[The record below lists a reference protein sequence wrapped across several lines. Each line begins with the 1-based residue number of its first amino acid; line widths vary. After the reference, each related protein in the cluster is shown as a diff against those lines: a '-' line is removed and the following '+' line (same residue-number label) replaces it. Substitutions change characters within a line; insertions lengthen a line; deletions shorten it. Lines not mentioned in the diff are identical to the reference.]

1 MCVSPVPSSAEKYIP
16 LSSGPVPPGFV
27 VAYPNE
33 RPPTW
38 HNSSRANCT
47 PEACVAATHN
57 CGGRPCYEGM
67 ETLAKLNQCQVNDVL
82 RTLALS
88 LVICR
93 RLCFLVQN
101 LQISTLV
108 TPT

>member
-1 MCVSPVPSSAEKYIP
+1 MKGHQPGTTAV
-16 LSSGPVPPGFV
+16 GPIAHLRHVLQQ
-27 VAYPNE
+27 
-33 RPPTW
+33 
-38 HNSSRANCT
+38 
-47 PEACVAATHN
+47 THN